1 VTFQKAV
8 DCATAR
14 LSSFCDSAELDAQ
27 LLVCHACGVTQTK
40 LITNSET
47 DLSEDEVTLFRSLL
61 MRRSRGEPLAYIT
74 GKKEFWSL
82 DFIVNEHVLIP
93 RPETELLVETTL
105 SIIADKNKLRVL
117 DLGTGSGCIA
127 IAIAKECNDCSVV
140 ATDVSASSLQVAK
153 LNATELDVEI
163 TFIHSNWYENL
174 RYEKFDVIVCNPPY
188 IAADDPSL
196 DRQATAFEPDEAL
209 ISKKEGL
216 YSLEQVI
223 SGARRHLHPHGYLI
237 VEHGFQQ
244 AEAVRELLKLH
255 QFNRIQTYKDLAKLE
270 RATKGQYQHLS

>member
-1 VTFQKAV
+1 MTFQKAV
-8 DCATAR
+8 DCATTR
-14 LSSFCDSAELDAQ
+14 LSSFCDSAKLDAQ
-27 LLVCHACGVTQTK
+27 LLVCRACGVTQTK
-40 LITNSET
+40 LVANPET

-105 SIIADKNKLRVL
+105 AIIADKNKPRVL

-127 IAIAKECNDCSVV
+127 IAIAKERNDCSVV

-174 RYEKFDVIVCNPPY
+174 HYEKFDVIVCNPPY
-188 IAADDPSL
+188 IAADDPNL
-196 DRQATAFEPDEAL
+196 DRQATAFEPDDAL
-209 ISKKEGL
+209 ISKKDGL

-255 QFNRIQTYKDLAKLE
+255 QFNRVQTYKDLAKLE
-270 RATKGQYQHLS
+270 RATKGQISI